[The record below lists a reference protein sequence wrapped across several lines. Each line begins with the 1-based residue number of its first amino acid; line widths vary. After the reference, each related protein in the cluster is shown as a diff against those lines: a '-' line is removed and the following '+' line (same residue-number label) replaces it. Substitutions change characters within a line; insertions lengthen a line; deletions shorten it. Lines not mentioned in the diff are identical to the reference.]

1 MGIIVRQGLK
11 YSTIAFIGVA
21 IGAFNTIWLNPKLL
35 SPEEIGLLRL
45 VQDNGLFLAGFVQLG
60 AANLANK
67 FFPVF
72 KTADNTNKGF
82 LFFLLVYP
90 LAGFLLF
97 LFAFLLFQ
105 DFWLGIYQQNS
116 PAVNQYYYYFIPL
129 ILFMMYQ
136 LILEAYCQI
145 NLRIV
150 VPGIFRDIFLKLFTS
165 GLVVLYFFKV
175 ISFHQLVLY
184 LTGFYGLLVIM
195 LLAYLRNLKVLY
207 FKPDFRF
214 LNKPLL
220 REMAVFGAFILLGGA
235 GSLIITKIDTL
246 MLGSMAGTREV
257 AIYTIAFF
265 IGTIIE
271 IPRRAIAQIS
281 TPVISQAW
289 AQHNIEK
296 IEEIYHKSAINQLI
310 IGSFFLLGIW
320 CNVDAIFNL
329 VPNGEIYRPGKYVVL
344 FIGLARLFDMATGVN
359 GEIILQSRY
368 YRFNLISVA
377 ILAILLVVTNWIFIP
392 LYGINGAAFGTALSV
407 LLYNILKY
415 LFLWIKF
422 RIQPFSIKTI
432 IVLLIAVFTYFS
444 ASLVPAPA
452 SDFGS
457 TVINILIRSSI
468 ITILFASCT
477 FIFQVSE
484 DANHL
489 VRTGY
494 EKLRLFFK

>member
-1 MGIIVRQGLK
+1 
-11 YSTIAFIGVA
+11 
-21 IGAFNTIWLNPKLL
+21 
-35 SPEEIGLLRL
+35 
-45 VQDNGLFLAGFVQLG
+45 
-60 AANLANK
+60 
-67 FFPVF
+67 
-72 KTADNTNKGF
+72 
-82 LFFLLVYP
+82 
-90 LAGFLLF
+90 
-97 LFAFLLFQ
+97 
-105 DFWLGIYQQNS
+105 
-116 PAVNQYYYYFIPL
+116 
-129 ILFMMYQ
+129 
-136 LILEAYCQI
+136 
-145 NLRIV
+145 
-150 VPGIFRDIFLKLFTS
+150 
-165 GLVVLYFFKV
+165 
-175 ISFHQLVLY
+175 
-184 LTGFYGLLVIM
+184 M